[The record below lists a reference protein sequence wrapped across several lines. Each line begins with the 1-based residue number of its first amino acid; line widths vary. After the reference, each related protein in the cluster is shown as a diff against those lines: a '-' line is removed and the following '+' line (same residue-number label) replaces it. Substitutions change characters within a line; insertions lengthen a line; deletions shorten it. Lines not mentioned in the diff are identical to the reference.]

1 MTQRTYQHRPEYAAP
16 PGYVLQDHIEAKGL
30 TPAEFARQ
38 HSLTEELVADVI
50 KGSAPIDRDLAA
62 LFGREFSLG
71 ADVWLRM
78 ESRYRR
84 ELAEE
89 AANRATRQQSRSQPT
104 TIIIDRKEIIRFFD
118 EKPPW
123 AIKHA
128 TAVVAVMGED
138 LAAAA
143 FQHCLLNN
151 GASKVTVRT
160 ETVGPGGRKGPRL
173 DRWIEVDWD
182 TEPQMILFQTE
193 IKNLSAHST
202 GAKALKLR
210 ANKQEVNEYKHER
223 WTNQWDTREKALTWA
238 GAAKVLVPMKPPKG
252 TEARCVLPLL
262 IYWTPIAPGPGH
274 EHQDRVHGGH
284 LFTIPN
290 PKVGFKFERS
300 PNSVPM
306 RTFPDLWVFS
316 VSSYLRSLD
325 DDDVA
330 LEMPTAAARLHA
342 LQYLTRVLDQ

>member
-1 MTQRTYQHRPEYAAP
+1 MPE
-16 PGYVLQDHIEAKGL
+16 
-30 TPAEFARQ
+30 
-38 HSLTEELVADVI
+38 S
-50 KGSAPIDRDLAA
+50 
-62 LFGREFSLG
+62 
-71 ADVWLRM
+71 
-78 ESRYRR
+78 
-84 ELAEE
+84 
-89 AANRATRQQSRSQPT
+89 N
-104 TIIIDRKEIIRFFD
+104 TIIVDRKEIIRFFD

-182 TEPQMILFQTE
+182 TEAQMILFQTE

-202 GAKALKLR
+202 GSKPLKLH

-223 WTNQWDTREKALTWA
+223 WANQWDACEKALTWD

-274 EHQDRVHGGH
+274 EHQDRVDGGH

-342 LQYLTRVLDQ
+342 LQSLTRVLDQ